1 MSHAIVIDNVH
12 VAYGSTTVLHGI
24 SCAVAHGEIVVCIGP
39 NGAGKSSLLRA
50 IAGVIPLAQG
60 RILVHGESIQT
71 MSPAQRATHVAVVPQ
86 QVHMPIGFSVFE
98 IVAMARYVHHPW
110 YTTLRS
116 HDHDIIWDALQ
127 RAGITEFAQKHATQL
142 SGGEQQRVAFARAIA
157 QQPQVL
163 ILDESTAHLDL
174 RHQLV
179 IIQTIQQ
186 LAKDGV
192 TVIAAMH
199 DINLAAV
206 TAHRICLLDA
216 GCLIQYGAP
225 HEVLLPQHLS
235 AVYQTPL
242 HVVPH
247 VAGRVPYFHITNEQ
261 S

>member
-1 MSHAIVIDNVH
+1 MRHAVVIDNVH
-12 VAYGSTTVLHGI
+12 VAYGATTVLQGI
-24 SCAVAHGEIVVCIGP
+24 CCDIAQGEIVVCIGP

-60 RILVHGESIQT
+60 RILVHGESIHA
-71 MSPAQRATHVAVVPQ
+71 MPPAQRATHVAVVPQ
-86 QVHMPIGFSVFE
+86 QVHMPVGFSVFE

-116 HDHDIIWDALQ
+116 LDNDIIWDALQ
-127 RAGITEFAQKHATQL
+127 RAGVAEFAHKQATQL

-174 RHQLV
+174 RHQYV
-179 IIQTIQQ
+179 IIQTVQQ
-186 LAKDGV
+186 MAKDGV

-206 TAHRICLLDA
+206 TAQRICLLDA
-216 GCLIQYGAP
+216 GRIVHCGTP
-225 HEVLLPQHLS
+225 HDVLQPQHLS
-235 AVYQTPL
+235 AVYETPL

-247 VAGRVPYFHITNEQ
+247 AAGRVPYFHITIE
-261 S
+261 

>member
-1 MSHAIVIDNVH
+1 MRHAVVIDNVH
-12 VAYGSTTVLHGI
+12 VAYGATTVLQGI
-24 SCAVAHGEIVVCIGP
+24 CCDIAQGEIVVCIGP

-60 RILVHGESIQT
+60 RILVHGESIHA

-86 QVHMPIGFSVFE
+86 QVHMPVGFSVFE

-116 HDHDIIWDALQ
+116 LDNDIIWDALQ
-127 RAGITEFAQKHATQL
+127 RAGVAEFAHKQATQL

-174 RHQLV
+174 RHQYV
-179 IIQTIQQ
+179 IIQTVQQ
-186 LAKDGV
+186 MAKDGV

-206 TAHRICLLDA
+206 TAQRICLLDA
-216 GCLIQYGAP
+216 GRIVHCGTP
-225 HEVLLPQHLS
+225 HDVLQPQHLS
-235 AVYQTPL
+235 AVYETPL

-247 VAGRVPYFHITNEQ
+247 ANGRVPYFHITIE
-261 S
+261 